1 MKRKRCKGFLKGA
14 ECAVDEISGTL
25 RAVDEGQ
32 VDMLI
37 KEILKARRI
46 FFIGAGRSGY
56 ILRCI
61 AKRFFHIGFDVHF
74 VGDVNVPP
82 ITRGDLLIVGS
93 SSGEKTVVVSIAK
106 LAKEKGARVAYIGC
120 GVKSPARRLA
130 DVFVHIPGSAKSR
143 QLMADLFEQ
152 SLHILGDV
160 LSHML
165 ARIKKVSAKSL
176 DRRHANLE

>member
-1 MKRKRCKGFLKGA
+1 MKRKRCMGFLKNA
-14 ECAVDEISGTL
+14 ESAVNEIAGTL
-25 RAVDEGQ
+25 GALDEGQ
-32 VDMLI
+32 VDGLI

-56 ILRCI
+56 VLRCI

-82 ITRGDLLIVGS
+82 IARRDLLIVGS

-120 GVKSPARRLA
+120 GAKSPARRLA
-130 DVFVHIPGSAKSR
+130 DVFVHIPASGKSR

-152 SLHILGDV
+152 SLHVFGDV
-160 LSHML
+160 LALML

-176 DRRHANLE
+176 DRHHANLE